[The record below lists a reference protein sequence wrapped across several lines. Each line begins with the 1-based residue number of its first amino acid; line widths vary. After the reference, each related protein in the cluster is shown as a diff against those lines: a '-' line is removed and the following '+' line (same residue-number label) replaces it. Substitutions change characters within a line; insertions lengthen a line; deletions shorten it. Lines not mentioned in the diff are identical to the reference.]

1 MKSSLKSNFYTK
13 IVPLSLF
20 IALWYVVSSFMDPIV
35 LPKPLE
41 ILKTTFSIIV
51 SETFFAAAGITILRG
66 VIGIVIASFFGVI
79 VGALVGIN
87 KNIATIVEPWI
98 LFLQATPII
107 SWLLLALI
115 WFDTTTVPI
124 FVIALSVFPIISIN
138 IAEGIKRTD
147 KKLLEMASIY
157 RVKRVDVIRSIYI
170 PSVAGYMISSIRIV
184 VGFAFKIAV
193 MAEVLAHPGT
203 GIGEKMSWARI
214 NVETAEIIAWTVV
227 IIFVTW
233 LVDHLLMLLIDKRWS
248 QKK

>member
-1 MKSSLKSNFYTK
+1 MKSFLRNSLLTK
-13 IVPLSLF
+13 LLPATLF
-20 IALWYVVSSFMDPIV
+20 IAVWYLVSSFMDPIV
-35 LPKPLE
+35 LPCPLE
-41 ILKTTFSIIV
+41 ILKTTFSIIT
-51 SETFFAAAGITILRG
+51 SKTFFASAGITIFRG
-66 VIGIVIASFFGVI
+66 LLGIVIASFFGVI

-115 WFDTTTVPI
+115 WFDTTTVPL

-157 RVKRVDVIRSIYI
+157 RVKRIDVIRSIYI

-214 NVETAEIIAWTVV
+214 NVETAEIIAWTVIV
-227 IIFVTW
+227 IFVTW

-248 QKK
+248 NKK